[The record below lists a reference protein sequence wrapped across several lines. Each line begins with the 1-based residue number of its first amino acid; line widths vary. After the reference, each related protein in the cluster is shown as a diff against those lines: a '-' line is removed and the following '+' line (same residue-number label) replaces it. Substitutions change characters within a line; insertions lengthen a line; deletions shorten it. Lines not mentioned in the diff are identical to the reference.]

1 MSSLNARA
9 GWRYGSS
16 LKHEHTT
23 SDLASAGSAAQT
35 RSGGTSAGTG
45 IMSVLSR
52 ALSGAPPVEAPVS
65 VSSGDAPRLP
75 ARAAAWGPIRRFSTG
90 THHAGGV
97 PPPAPASAP
106 SRSRSF
112 GAGLLRAASLS
123 RPVSRVRACTTT
135 IADAHIIS
143 LRRIQGKAR
152 AGPEVYVS
160 VESCQQQDALAAQPV
175 LRSASARSTG
185 KGGLRVARALS
196 VCVSVG
202 SDAESNKA
210 LEEGDKRSSVGKE
223 VDVELALSGGG

>member
-1 MSSLNARA
+1 M
-9 GWRYGSS
+9 
-16 LKHEHTT
+16 
-23 SDLASAGSAAQT
+23 
-35 RSGGTSAGTG
+35 
-45 IMSVLSR
+45 
-52 ALSGAPPVEAPVS
+52 S

-90 THHAGGV
+90 THHTGGV
-97 PPPAPASAP
+97 PSPAPAEAP

-112 GAGLLRAASLS
+112 GAGLLRVASLS

-135 IADAHIIS
+135 IADVHIIS

-185 KGGLRVARALS
+185 KGGLRVAR